1 MKQNFLQSDSQG
13 FRPTYKWETAVST
26 SQTSERMSR
35 IPCSIPSTIDSVSES
50 LTLKR
55 RDLEL
60 CHIENMRQL
69 FKSGMVGMAAEYL
82 IASQVFTCRKS
93 PGILLACRFYLRR
106 WGKGLWNPLKSF
118 CQAMGHTWVALAVHW
133 NNLGSFTNYWC
144 SGPTLG
150 ETDFNWSGCSL
161 GRSLKILREVSEW
174 VSESRSVMSDSL
186 WPHGLY
192 SPPPGQGTGVRSLSL
207 FQGIFPTQGLNPGLP
222 HCRQILYQLSHREA
236 QEYWSG

>member
-1 MKQNFLQSDSQG
+1 
-13 FRPTYKWETAVST
+13 
-26 SQTSERMSR
+26 MSR
-35 IPCSIPSTIDSVSES
+35 IPCSIPSTIDSISES

-60 CHIENMRQL
+60 RHIENMQQL
-69 FKSGMVGMAAEYL
+69 FKSGMGGMATEYL

-93 PGILLACRFYLRR
+93 PGILLVCRFYLRR

-133 NNLGSFTNYWC
+133 NHLGSFSNYWC
-144 SGPTLG
+144 SGPTFG

-174 VSESRSVMSDSL
+174 VKVAQSCLTLCDPMDYTVHLQARVLECVAFPFSRGSSQPRDWTQVSHTAGRFFTS
-186 WPHGLY
+186 WAIGKPKN
-192 SPPPGQGTGVRSLSL
+192 TGVGSLSFL
-207 FQGIFPTQGLNPGLP
+207 QKIFLTQELNQALL
-222 HCRQILYQLSHREA
+222 HCRQIL
-236 QEYWSG
+236 